1 MSRHAW
7 AVPYVL
13 FTSSVC
19 FALGSGMTVKFFPL
33 FFVNDCLMTPAQV
46 QTVYVI
52 VPIVMAAMS
61 GAGTRLSKRIGRVQV
76 MLAFKVVG
84 ISLLV
89 SMALLDAWVKSMPQG
104 QEHTW
109 RVYAIAGI
117 YICRTGLMNC
127 TYPLEESLLMD
138 HVPKSARGR
147 WKSLDSISVFGWCG
161 SAALGGYLADRYSYS
176 ATFLVTSAIQ
186 LVGTLVQIPL
196 LFIARRYEGPAPVGV
211 SGMEEA
217 TAPLRAVSV
226 DAQLNGA
233 SETLPQMDAE

>member
-1 MSRHAW
+1 
-7 AVPYVL
+7 
-13 FTSSVC
+13 
-19 FALGSGMTVKFFPL
+19 
-33 FFVNDCLMTPAQV
+33 
-46 QTVYVI
+46 
-52 VPIVMAAMS
+52 
-61 GAGTRLSKRIGRVQV
+61 

-138 HVPKSARGR
+138 HVPNELLSSRSTPPHHLIRSARGR